1 MSRLPQ
7 IPNELRP
14 SHWPRLWYFF
24 ENKENPEPTL
34 APAINI
40 YKYVSLYVSYIDIQH
55 LDDIS
60 L

>member
-1 MSRLPQ
+1 MLFKMSRKR
-7 IPNELRP
+7 I
-14 SHWPRLWYFF
+14 FF